1 MAKHLSNYVLE
12 TFEKKNKKSQKTTN
26 VISDVSSLMI
36 SWYVSDVS
44 SLMISWYVSDV
55 SSLMISWYVFARHY
69 KQVCSII
76 LYVTKMAMKLI

>member
-44 SLMISWYVSDV
+44 SLMISWYV
-55 SSLMISWYVFARHY
+55 FARHY